1 MWVAYGVQQADKT
14 GLSTQALFGLR
25 EDTGLV
31 GQQYSWC
38 VLSLALMSFPECVV
52 RLSTIFYLAYM

>member
-14 GLSTQALFGLR
+14 GISIQALFGLR

-31 GQQYSWC
+31 GQQYSWF
-38 VLSLALMSFPECVV
+38 VAFSYEEEVV
-52 RLSTIFYLAYM
+52 PIGR